1 MCLSDE
7 CNDHLTGK
15 MNGEGQ
21 SQNDEQVLVCY
32 YRRDG
37 VANFNPDYESGEEPI
52 QLV

>member
-7 CNDHLTGK
+7 CNDRLTGK

-21 SQNDEQVLVCY
+21 SQNDEQALVCY
-32 YRRDG
+32 HRRDE
-37 VANFNPDYESGEEPI
+37 VASFNSDYESGEEWI